1 VADFSPQ
8 GPDLNPGP
16 FHVRFATGKLVRT
29 GFSPGLSVSFTE
41 CCSLFILILLLLE
54 GRASVAWEPSPEC
67 SFGCRRA
74 LDRKVLSHECQS
86 SKVKLCHDLFHR
98 NFLFLLLL
106 VTVTFVFSSVNIL
119 FLESMAVQRNE
130 GLKKN
135 L

>member
-1 VADFSPQ
+1 M
-8 GPDLNPGP
+8 
-16 FHVRFATGKLVRT
+16 GKVVGT
-29 GFSPGLSVSFTE
+29 GFSLGLSVSFPE
-41 CCSLFILILLLLE
+41 CCSLFILILLLQE
-54 GRASVAWEPSPEC
+54 GRASVVWEPSTEC

-98 NFLFLLLL
+98 NFSFLLLL

-119 FLESMAVQRNE
+119 FLEFMAVQRNE

-135 L
+135 LWTIVPFKEILSC

>member
-1 VADFSPQ
+1 MSNVV
-8 GPDLNPGP
+8 GGY
-16 FHVRFATGKLVRT
+16 
-29 GFSPGLSVSFTE
+29 FSPGLSVSFPE
-41 CCSLFILILLLLE
+41 CCSLFVLILLLLE
-54 GRASVAWEPSPEC
+54 GRERVAWEPSTEC

-98 NFLFLLLL
+98 NFSFLLLL

-130 GLKKN
+130 GLKKTFGP
-135 L
+135 LYLSRKFRAAS